1 MRKSAAV
8 QSPRDGG
15 GAKPAGAPSRTY
27 ATDIEY
33 QRHVWNRKPALR
45 AIYGHWYAQC
55 VGALAQ
61 NRPTVEVGCG
71 SGNFKAF
78 YPDLIA
84 TDVLIGTGA
93 DLVADAMALP
103 LGSGKA
109 GNIVAFDVI
118 HHLQRPLRFLRQ
130 VITALKP
137 GGRLVLCEPA
147 MSLWS
152 RFVYRYFHHEA
163 FDLSWPLFDL
173 DERPPDSDPDH
184 AFTNQAIPEILF
196 WKERARTLA
205 ELGPCKLVEA
215 RKFGFLLYP
224 LSGGFSAHNFLPS
237 RGLPALM
244 KIEDRIMRPFSRRL
258 TGIRM
263 LVVLEKTPG
272 KLNN

>member
-1 MRKSAAV
+1 MQTNTATKV
-8 QSPRDGG
+8 PRES
-15 GAKPAGAPSRTY
+15 AGADFRNPQVHNY

-33 QRHVWNRKPALR
+33 QRDVWSRKPALR
-45 AIYGHWYAQC
+45 AIYGHWYSQC
-55 VGALAQ
+55 VAALAQ
-61 NRPTVEVGCG
+61 HRPTIEVGCG

-78 YPDLIA
+78 YPEMIA

-93 DLVADAMALP
+93 DVVADAMALP
-103 LGSGKA
+103 LAKDKA

-130 VITALKP
+130 ALSVLKP

-152 RFVYRYFHHEA
+152 RFVFRYFHHEA

-173 DERPPDSDPDH
+173 DGCPPEPDH
-184 AFTNQAIPEILF
+184 AFSNQAIPEILF

-205 ELGPCKLVEA
+205 GLGPCKLMEA

-224 LSGGFSAHNFLPS
+224 LSGGFSARNLLPCC
-237 RGLPALM
+237 GLPALM
-244 KIEDRIMRPFSRRL
+244 KAEDWITRPVSRWL

-263 LVVLEKTPG
+263 LVVLEKTH
-272 KLNN
+272 

>member
-1 MRKSAAV
+1 MPTSAEV
-8 QSPRDGG
+8 QLPPDDGG
-15 GAKPAGAPSRTY
+15 SSPAGAPALTY
-27 ATDIEY
+27 ATDIEF
-33 QRHVWNRKPALR
+33 QREVWRRKPVLR
-45 AIYGHWYAQC
+45 AIYAHWYAQC
-55 VGALAQ
+55 VAALAQ
-61 NRPTVEVGCG
+61 HRPTVEVGCG

-103 LGSGKA
+103 IGSDKA

-130 VITALKP
+130 ALAALKP
-137 GGRLVLCEPA
+137 GGHLVLCEPA

-152 RFVYRYFHHEA
+152 RVVFRYFHHEA

-173 DERPPDSDPDH
+173 DRRPPDPDPAH
-184 AFTNQAIPEILF
+184 SFANQAIPEILF
-196 WKERARTLA
+196 WKDRARTLA
-205 ELGPCKLVEA
+205 ELGSCKLVEA

-224 LSGGFSAHNFLPS
+224 LSGGFSAHSFLPC

-244 KIEDRIMRPFSRRL
+244 KMEDSLTRPFARRL
-258 TGIRM
+258 TGMRM

-272 KLNN
+272 